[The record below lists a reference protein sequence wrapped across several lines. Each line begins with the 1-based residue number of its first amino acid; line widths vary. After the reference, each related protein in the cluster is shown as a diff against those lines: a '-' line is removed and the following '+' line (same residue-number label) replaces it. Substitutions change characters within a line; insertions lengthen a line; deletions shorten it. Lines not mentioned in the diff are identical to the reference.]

1 MGGGNTRE
9 IKKTPKEKEHKRRT
23 SSVVGKKSL
32 ATDNDYTGSCIQ
44 PTNQRRCLKKK
55 KNEKV
60 FRGKNDCSA
69 NGRGQVL
76 KLQSILANQFASLL
90 GRSGEEAPLG
100 RQKSRNVLERAWTN
114 RKRVSS

>member
-1 MGGGNTRE
+1 MGGGNTRK
-9 IKKTPKEKEHKRRT
+9 IKIKPKEKEHKRRT

-44 PTNQRRCLKKK
+44 PTNQRRCLKNKK
-55 KNEKV
+55 SEKV
-60 FRGKNDCSA
+60 FRGKTDCSA

-90 GRSGEEAPLG
+90 GRSGEEVPLVVRKVETCWNEHG
-100 RQKSRNVLERAWTN
+100 RTGRE
-114 RKRVSS
+114 

>member
-1 MGGGNTRE
+1 MGGGN
-9 IKKTPKEKEHKRRT
+9 KKNKKKPKTKEHKRRT

-55 KNEKV
+55 KKTEKV
-60 FRGKNDCSA
+60 FRGKTDCSA

-76 KLQSILANQFASLL
+76 KLRSILANQFVSLL
-90 GRSGEEAPLG
+90 GRSGEEVPLVG
-100 RQKSRNVLERAWTN
+100 S
-114 RKRVSS
+114 